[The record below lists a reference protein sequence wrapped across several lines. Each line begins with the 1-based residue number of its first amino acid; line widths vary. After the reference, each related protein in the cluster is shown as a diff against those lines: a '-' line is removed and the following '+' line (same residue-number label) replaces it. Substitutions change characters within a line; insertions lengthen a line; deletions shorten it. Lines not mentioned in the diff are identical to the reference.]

1 MKLTSKFAAAKTLKK
16 CTLVASLVAATLAV
30 IPAQATTLKISHVRP
45 QGTVVDND
53 IKQLSSELQK
63 ATDGDVKLRIY
74 AANALGDYTLVQ
86 ERISVGAIDMALQP
100 ASTSTDRRMQIGL
113 LPFLANNWEEAQ
125 KIYGSGAPVR
135 EAMETLFAEQDI
147 TLLAAYPVYFGGIS
161 LNRAAKDAGD
171 PNAAKGFKL
180 RVPPIKS
187 FQLLADNVG
196 YIGSP
201 LPFSEAFTAV
211 QTGVVDG
218 VIGSGAEGYYAS
230 FRDVTKTYIP
240 LNTHFEIWYLMINS
254 ERLDDLDDNEQQA
267 LKTAAAE
274 FEKHRWGAAQEDQKA
289 NEQRLADAGAT
300 IVEVTPS
307 QLANTAEKVRA
318 TVWPTIINDMGSEW
332 SQPILDK
339 ALN

>member
-1 MKLTSKFAAAKTLKK
+1 MTKTSKFAPSKALKK
-16 CTLVASLVAATLAV
+16 CTVIASIVAASLAAM
-30 IPAQATTLKISHVRP
+30 PSQATTLKISHVRP

-53 IKQLSSELQK
+53 IKQLSSDLQS

-100 ASTSTDRRMQIGL
+100 ASTSTDRRMQLGL
-113 LPFLANNWEEAQ
+113 LPFLANDWEDA
-125 KIYGSGAPVR
+125 KNIYGDGAPVR
-135 EAMETLFAEQDI
+135 EAMEDLFKQQDI

-161 LNRAAKDAGD
+161 LNRDAVEAGNPD
-171 PNAAKGFKL
+171 TAKGIKL

-254 ERLDDLDDNEQQA
+254 ERFNDLDDSEQQA
-267 LKTAAAE
+267 LMKAASKFESRRWDTA
-274 FEKHRWGAAQEDQKA
+274 QVDQKA
-289 NEQRLADAGAT
+289 NEQKLVESGAT
-300 IVEVTPS
+300 IIEMTPE
-307 QLANTAEKVRA
+307 QLKKTADKVRA
-318 TVWPTIINDMGSEW
+318 TVWPQIISDIGSDW